1 MLVVLATTCASRLL
15 LTKTK
20 FGQTLRRPCGST
32 RDGRETSVR
41 NSVSSFCGKAGIT
54 GNKPRSPLAT
64 VASLSDQSNE
74 KKSKQEPSQ

>member
-54 GNKPRSPLAT
+54 GKGSGVFLTSNMKTSP
-64 VASLSDQSNE
+64 S
-74 KKSKQEPSQ
+74 